1 MHIDRTPI
9 IVVLLAAATFCCLHA
24 TGCSKADSAD
34 EYTPSASAPTSVLGA
49 AGSTFVAPLMAKW
62 TSEYQ
67 HEHPGVQ
74 INYRAIGSGGGI
86 EEFKKGYLSFGAS
99 DAALTDDELQNTGS
113 LVQIPVSAGP
123 VCLIYN
129 LPNLKA
135 PLRFSSKAL
144 AGIYLGTIINWQD
157 PAIARDNPGVSLPR
171 AAVIVV
177 HRSDGSGTTSIFS
190 SYLAKTNRDWK
201 AGHGLV
207 VSWPIGLG
215 VEGSKAVLAIVKQT
229 PGTIGYLELNYAKEN
244 SMSVASVE
252 NQAGQFVQPS
262 PASSA
267 AAISAFQEELAKDVR
282 TPIVDPPPS
291 ARDAYP
297 ISGLTFLLIHK
308 DREANEQQ
316 AVKAFVAYVTSKGQ
330 DFSEQLSY
338 ARLPQPVQE
347 QDAQLL
353 SQLTANGQ
361 TLK

>member
-1 MHIDRTPI
+1 MRVNRTAMV
-9 IVVLLAAATFCCLHA
+9 VVLLAAGTFCCLLA
-24 TGCSKADSAD
+24 TGCSKSDSAD
-34 EYTPSASAPTSVLGA
+34 EFTASASAPTSVLGA

-67 HEHPGVQ
+67 HEHPEVQ
-74 INYRAIGSGGGI
+74 INYRAIGSGAGI

-99 DAALTDDELQNTGS
+99 DAALTDDELQNMSS

-123 VCLIYN
+123 VCITYN

-135 PLRFSSKAL
+135 PLRLSAKAL

-157 PAIARDNPGVSLPR
+157 PAIARDNPGVPLPR

-190 SYLAKTNRDWK
+190 SYLSKISRDWK
-201 AGHGLV
+201 AGHGLA
-207 VSWPIGLG
+207 VSWPVGLG
-215 VEGSKAVLAIVKQT
+215 AEGSKGVLGIVKQT

-244 SMSVASVE
+244 SLSVASVE
-252 NQAGQFVQPS
+252 NQAGQFVLPT
-262 PASSA
+262 PASSV
-267 AAISAFQEELAKDVR
+267 AAISAFREELAKDAR

-308 DREANEQQ
+308 NRESNEQQ

-338 ARLPQPVQE
+338 AKLPQSVQE

-361 TLK
+361 PLK